1 MEKSLGDKDDVLY
14 FMRNVNMPIVLEDIH
29 GWCHK
34 IFEYFEDVV
43 EYYMLSYVC
52 TEMEVVICYD
62 IENDIE
68 KYLYIHYV
76 EIVCHVG
83 KICQKIFWWCWW
95 NIFKNIIFC
104 SFSQSKVH
112 EITFPILV

>member
-14 FMRNVNMPIVLEDIH
+14 FMRIVSAICIGGHVH
-29 GWCHK
+29 GWHHK
-34 IFEYFEDVV
+34 IFEYFNDVV

-52 TEMEVVICYD
+52 TEMEVAICYD

-68 KYLYIHYV
+68 KYLYIRYV

-83 KICQKIFWWCWW
+83 KIYQRIFSWCGW
-95 NIFKNIIFC
+95 NILENIIF
-104 SFSQSKVH
+104 VH
-112 EITFPILV
+112 FHI